1 MLGNGVW
8 RAGSPKIKNS
18 INVIGL
24 CVFVFYVHLPPPSNL
39 LTPEMNL
46 LVFNPEH
53 DYALA
58 DNQPQF
64 VALRSAAQFAYDCA
78 PFMRYLTEDETV
90 VLDAYHP
97 FGKEFRKNFAPLENA
112 DRITKVTPW
121 GWDAATVY
129 QLRRIGIPDNLLPT
143 DAQLSKLRVLAHR
156 KTTIAAMDFLRER
169 HPHPETLPASPEYFT
184 EIQDIENFVKRV
196 LNAIF
201 KSPYSGN
208 GRGHLY
214 AHGVCSP
221 TLLRQCSGVLLRQC
235 GILAEKQYS
244 VVQDFAMEFECRNGE
259 VIFRGYSLFKTEHY
273 GYGGNLLMP
282 DSEIL
287 LALSHYVDTEELATA
302 KSLVSDFLRQEIA
315 PHYNGDA
322 GVDMFVYQEDG
333 TYKLHPFV
341 EVNLR
346 KTMGLAAH
354 DIYARYCHPES
365 QGKFRIVRGFVE
377 TFHETSLQA
386 GMQLR
391 DGLWWRGTMA
401 LNPVTEGTEYA
412 VMVEMKGDVS

>member
-1 MLGNGVW
+1 
-8 RAGSPKIKNS
+8 
-18 INVIGL
+18 
-24 CVFVFYVHLPPPSNL
+24 
-39 LTPEMNL
+39 MNL

-78 PFMRYLTEDETV
+78 PFMRYLAGDDAV

-97 FGKEFRKNFAPLENA
+97 FGKEFQKNFAPLENA

-121 GWDAATVY
+121 GWDAAVVY
-129 QLRRIGIPDNLLPT
+129 QLRRIGVPDKLLPT
-143 DAQLSKLRVLAHR
+143 DEQLSKLRALAHR
-156 KTTIAAMDFLRER
+156 KTTIEAMEFLRGHCAQPEKL
-169 HPHPETLPASPEYFT
+169 PETPEYLT
-184 EIQDIENFVKRV
+184 EIQEIEDFVQRKKDV
-196 LNAIF
+196 IF

-214 AHGVCSP
+214 AHGECSP
-221 TLLRQCSGVLLRQC
+221 TLLRQCGGVLKRQG
-235 GILAEKQYS
+235 GILAEKQYT
-244 VVQDFAMEFECRNGE
+244 VVQDFAMEFECQNGE
-259 VIFRGYSLFKTEHY
+259 VVFRGYSLFKTEHY

-287 LALSHYVDTEELATA
+287 RALSRYVDIEELAA
-302 KSLVSDFLRQEIA
+302 VQSLVSDFLQKEIT
-315 PHYNGDA
+315 PHHEGDA

-333 TYKLHPFV
+333 AYKLHPFV

-354 DIYARYCHPES
+354 DIYAKYCHPEAR
-365 QGKFRIVRGFVE
+365 GTFRIVRGSVE
-377 TFHETSLQA
+377 TFHETSLQS

-391 DGLWWRGTMA
+391 DGLWWSGTMA
-401 LNPVTEGTEYA
+401 LNPVTAATRYA
-412 VMVEMKGDVS
+412 VVMELNDKT

>member
-1 MLGNGVW
+1 
-8 RAGSPKIKNS
+8 
-18 INVIGL
+18 
-24 CVFVFYVHLPPPSNL
+24 
-39 LTPEMNL
+39 MNL

-78 PFMRYLTEDETV
+78 PFMRYLTEDEAV

-97 FGKEFRKNFAPLENA
+97 FGKEFQKNFAPLENA
-112 DRITKVTPW
+112 DHITKVTPW
-121 GWDAATVY
+121 GWNAAVVY
-129 QLRRIGIPDNLLPT
+129 QLQRIGVPDKLLPT
-143 DAQLSKLRVLAHR
+143 DEQLSKLRALAHR
-156 KTTIAAMDFLRER
+156 KTTIAAMEFLRGHCAQPEKL
-169 HPHPETLPASPEYFT
+169 PETPEYLT
-184 EIQDIENFVKRV
+184 DILEIEDFVQRMKDV
-196 LNAIF
+196 IF

-214 AHGVCSP
+214 AHGECSP
-221 TLLRQCSGVLLRQC
+221 TLLRQCGGVLKRQG
-235 GILAEKQYS
+235 GILAEKQYT

-259 VIFRGYSLFKTEHY
+259 VIFRGYSLFRTEHY

-282 DSEIL
+282 DSDIL
-287 LALSHYVDTEELATA
+287 HFLSKYVEGQDLQTIQEL
-302 KSLVSDFLRQEIA
+302 VQQFLQQEIA
-315 PHYNGDA
+315 PYYNGDA

-333 TYKLHPFV
+333 KYKLHPFV

-365 QGKFRIVRGFVE
+365 RGTFRIVHGNVE
-377 TFHETSLQA
+377 TGRAPSLQTE
-386 GMQLR
+386 MHCR
-391 DGLWWRGTMA
+391 NGLWFSGTMV
-401 LNPVTEGTEYA
+401 LNPVTEKTQYA
-412 VMVEMKGDVS
+412 VVVKLDECAM

>member
-1 MLGNGVW
+1 
-8 RAGSPKIKNS
+8 
-18 INVIGL
+18 
-24 CVFVFYVHLPPPSNL
+24 
-39 LTPEMNL
+39 MNL

-78 PFMRYLTEDETV
+78 PFMRYLTEDEAV

-97 FGKEFRKNFAPLENA
+97 FGKEFQKNFAPLENA
-112 DRITKVTPW
+112 DHITKVTPW
-121 GWDAATVY
+121 GWDAAVVF
-129 QLRRIGIPDNLLPT
+129 QLRRIGVPDKLLPT
-143 DAQLSKLRVLAHR
+143 DEQLSKLRALAHR
-156 KTTIAAMDFLRER
+156 KTTIAAMEFLRGHCAQPEKL
-169 HPHPETLPASPEYFT
+169 PETPEYLT
-184 EIQDIENFVKRV
+184 DILEIEDFVQRMKDV
-196 LNAIF
+196 IF

-214 AHGVCSP
+214 AHGECSP
-221 TLLRQCSGVLLRQC
+221 TLLRQCGGVLKRQG
-235 GILAEKQYS
+235 GILAEKQYT

-259 VIFRGYSLFKTEHY
+259 VIFRGYSLFRTEHY

-282 DSEIL
+282 DSDIL
-287 LALSHYVDTEELATA
+287 HFLSKYVEGQDLQTIQEL
-302 KSLVSDFLRQEIA
+302 VQQFLQQEIA
-315 PHYNGDA
+315 PYYNGDA

-333 TYKLHPFV
+333 KYKLHPFV

-365 QGKFRIVRGFVE
+365 RGTFRIVHGNVE
-377 TFHETSLQA
+377 TGRAPSLQTE
-386 GMQLR
+386 MHCR
-391 DGLWWRGTMA
+391 NGLWFSGTMV
-401 LNPVTEGTEYA
+401 LNPVTEKTQYA
-412 VMVEMKGDVS
+412 VVVKLDECAM

>member
-1 MLGNGVW
+1 M
-8 RAGSPKIKNS
+8 
-18 INVIGL
+18 
-24 CVFVFYVHLPPPSNL
+24 HLL
-39 LTPEMNL
+39 L
-46 LVFNPEH
+46 FNPEH

-78 PFMRYLTEDETV
+78 PFMQYLTEDEAV
-90 VLDAYHP
+90 VLDAYRP
-97 FGKEFRKNFAPLENA
+97 FGKEFQKNFAPLEGA
-112 DRITKVTPW
+112 ERITKVTPW
-121 GWDAATVY
+121 GWDAAAVY
-129 QLRRIGIPDNLLPT
+129 QLRRIGIPDTLLPT
-143 DAQLSKLRVLAHR
+143 DVQLSELRELAHR
-156 KTTIAAMDFLRER
+156 RTAIAAMEFLHDK
-169 HPHPETLPASPEYFT
+169 HPHSEGLPMPPLFLT
-184 EIQDIENFVKRV
+184 ELQQVEDFVKRTPDV
-196 LNAIF
+196 IF

-214 AHGVCSP
+214 AHGTTNP
-221 TLLRQCSGVLLRQC
+221 TLLRQCGGVLKRQ
-235 GILAEKQYS
+235 GGLIAERMYT

-282 DSEIL
+282 DSAIL
-287 LALSHYVDTEELATA
+287 QALSRYVDIEELATVQ
-302 KSLVSDFLRQEIA
+302 SLVSDFLRQEVA
-315 PHYNGDA
+315 PHYKGDA

-333 TYKLHPFV
+333 AYKLHPFV

-354 DIYARYCHPES
+354 DIYARYCHPEAR
-365 QGKFRIVRGFVE
+365 GTFRIVRGEVE
-377 TFHETSLQA
+377 TYHGASLQK

-401 LNPVTEGTEYA
+401 LNPVTAATRYA
-412 VMVEMKGDVS
+412 VVMELNDSN

>member
-1 MLGNGVW
+1 MEL
-8 RAGSPKIKNS
+8 
-18 INVIGL
+18 
-24 CVFVFYVHLPPPSNL
+24 F
-39 LTPEMNL
+39 
-46 LVFNPEH
+46 VFNPEH

-78 PFMRYLTEDETV
+78 PFMRYLAEDEVV
-90 VLDAYHP
+90 VLDAYRP
-97 FGKEFRKNFAPLENA
+97 FGKEFQKNFAPLENA
-112 DRITKVTPW
+112 ERITKVTPW
-121 GWDAATVY
+121 GWDAAAVY
-129 QLRRIGIPDNLLPT
+129 QLRRIGVPDALLPT
-143 DAQLSKLRVLAHR
+143 DEQLSKLRELAHR
-156 KTTIAAMDFLRER
+156 KTTIAAMEFLRG
-169 HPHPETLPASPEYFT
+169 HCAQPEKLPEPPEYLT
-184 EIQDIENFVKRV
+184 EIQEIENYVQRKKDV
-196 LNAIF
+196 IF

-214 AHGVCSP
+214 AHGECSS
-221 TLLRQCSGVLLRQC
+221 TLLRQGGGVLKRQG
-235 GILAEKQYS
+235 GILAEKQYT

-259 VIFRGYSLFKTEHY
+259 VVFRGYSLFKTEHY

-287 LALSHYVDTEELATA
+287 RALSHYVNIEELVTV
-302 KSLVSDFLRQEIA
+302 KSLVSDFLQKEIA
-315 PHYNGDA
+315 PHYEGDA
-322 GVDMFVYQEDG
+322 GVDMFVYQEDEA
-333 TYKLHPFV
+333 YKLHPFV

-365 QGKFRIVRGFVE
+365 RGTFRIARGKVE
-377 TFHETSLQA
+377 TCHGASPQA

-401 LNPVTEGTEYA
+401 LNHVTAATRYA
-412 VMVEMKGDVS
+412 VVMELNDKT

>member
-1 MLGNGVW
+1 MEL
-8 RAGSPKIKNS
+8 
-18 INVIGL
+18 
-24 CVFVFYVHLPPPSNL
+24 F
-39 LTPEMNL
+39 
-46 LVFNPEH
+46 VFNPEH

-78 PFMRYLTEDETV
+78 PFMRYLADDEAE
-90 VLDAYHP
+90 VLDAYRP
-97 FGKEFRKNFAPLENA
+97 FGKEFQKNFAPLENA

-121 GWDAATVY
+121 GWDAAVVY

-143 DAQLSKLRVLAHR
+143 DAQLSKLRELAHR
-156 KTTIAAMDFLRER
+156 RTTIAAMEFLRG
-169 HPHPETLPASPEYFT
+169 HCAQPEKLPEPPEYLT
-184 EIQDIENFVKRV
+184 EIQEIENYVQRKKDV
-196 LNAIF
+196 IF

-214 AHGVCSP
+214 AHGTTNP
-221 TLLRQCSGVLLRQC
+221 TLLRQCGGVLKRQG
-235 GILAEKQYS
+235 GILAEKQYT

-259 VIFRGYSLFKTEHY
+259 VVFRGYSLFKTEHY

-282 DSEIL
+282 DSAIL
-287 LALSHYVDTEELATA
+287 LALSHYVDIEELATA
-302 KSLVSDFLRQEIA
+302 KSLVSDFLQKEIA
-315 PHYNGDA
+315 PHYEGDA

-354 DIYARYCHPES
+354 DIYSKYCHPEAR
-365 QGKFRIVRGFVE
+365 GTFRIARGEVE
-377 TFHETSLQA
+377 TCHGASPQA

-391 DGLWWRGTMA
+391 DGLWWSGTMA

>member
-1 MLGNGVW
+1 M
-8 RAGSPKIKNS
+8 
-18 INVIGL
+18 
-24 CVFVFYVHLPPPSNL
+24 HLL
-39 LTPEMNL
+39 L
-46 LVFNPEH
+46 FNPEH

-58 DNQPQF
+58 DNQPQY
-64 VALRSAAQFAYDCA
+64 VTLRSAAQFAYDCA
-78 PFMRYLTEDETV
+78 PFMQYLTEDEAV
-90 VLDAYHP
+90 VLDAYRP
-97 FGKEFRKNFAPLENA
+97 FGKEFQKNFTPLEGA
-112 DRITKVTPW
+112 ERITKVTPW
-121 GWDAATVY
+121 GWDAAAVY
-129 QLRRIGIPDNLLPT
+129 QLRRIGIPDTLLPT
-143 DAQLSKLRVLAHR
+143 DVQLSELRELAHR
-156 KTTIAAMDFLRER
+156 RTTIAAMEFLHDK
-169 HPHPETLPASPEYFT
+169 HPHPEGLPMPPLFLT
-184 EIQDIENFVKRV
+184 ELQQVEDFVKRTPDV
-196 LNAIF
+196 IF

-214 AHGVCSP
+214 AHGTTNP
-221 TLLRQCSGVLLRQC
+221 TLLRQCGGVLKRQ
-235 GILAEKQYS
+235 GGLIAERMYT

-287 LALSHYVDTEELATA
+287 RTLSRYVDTEELAA
-302 KSLVSDFLRQEIA
+302 VQSLVSDFLQQEIA

-322 GVDMFVYQEDG
+322 GVDMFVYQEEG

-354 DIYARYCHPES
+354 DIYAKYCHPEAR
-365 QGKFRIVRGFVE
+365 GTFRIVRGEVE
-377 TFHETSLQA
+377 TCHGASLQK

-401 LNPVTEGTEYA
+401 LNPVTAATRYA
-412 VMVEMKGDVS
+412 VVMELNNSN

>member
-1 MLGNGVW
+1 
-8 RAGSPKIKNS
+8 
-18 INVIGL
+18 
-24 CVFVFYVHLPPPSNL
+24 
-39 LTPEMNL
+39 MNL
-46 LVFNPEH
+46 LFFNPEH

-78 PFMRYLTEDETV
+78 PFMRYLAEDEAV

-97 FGKEFRKNFAPLENA
+97 FGKEFQKNFAPLENA
-112 DRITKVTPW
+112 ERITKVTPW
-121 GWDAATVY
+121 GWDAAIIY
-129 QLRRIGIPDNLLPT
+129 QLRRIGVQDKLLPT
-143 DAQLSKLRVLAHR
+143 DEQLSKLRELAHR
-156 KTTIAAMDFLRER
+156 KTTIEAMEFLRG
-169 HPHPETLPASPEYFT
+169 HCAQPEKLPEPPEYLT
-184 EIQDIENFVKRV
+184 EIQEIENYVQRKKDV
-196 LNAIF
+196 IF

-208 GRGHLY
+208 GRGHIY
-214 AHGVCSP
+214 AHGTTNP
-221 TLLRQCSGVLLRQC
+221 TLLRQCAGVLKRQG
-235 GILAEKQYS
+235 GILAEKQYT

-259 VIFRGYSLFKTEHY
+259 VVFRGYSLFKTEHY

-287 LALSHYVDTEELATA
+287 RALSRYVDIEELAA
-302 KSLVSDFLRQEIA
+302 VQSLVSGFLQQEIA
-315 PHYNGDA
+315 PHYEGDA

-365 QGKFRIVRGFVE
+365 QGTFRIVRGSVE
-377 TFHETSLQA
+377 TRHGMSLQS

-391 DGLWWRGTMA
+391 DGLWWRGTMV
-401 LNPVTEGTEYA
+401 LNPVTEKTQYA
-412 VMVEMKGDVS
+412 VVVKLDECAM

>member
-1 MLGNGVW
+1 M
-8 RAGSPKIKNS
+8 
-18 INVIGL
+18 
-24 CVFVFYVHLPPPSNL
+24 HLL
-39 LTPEMNL
+39 L
-46 LVFNPEH
+46 FNPEH

-78 PFMRYLTEDETV
+78 PFMQYLTEDEAI
-90 VLDAYHP
+90 VLDAYRP
-97 FGKEFRKNFAPLENA
+97 FGKEFQKNFAPLEGA
-112 DRITKVTPW
+112 ERITKVTPW
-121 GWDAATVY
+121 GWDAAAVY
-129 QLRRIGIPDNLLPT
+129 QLRRIGIPDTLLPT
-143 DAQLSKLRVLAHR
+143 DVQLSELRELAHR
-156 KTTIAAMDFLRER
+156 RTAIAAMEFLHDK
-169 HPHPETLPASPEYFT
+169 HPHPEGLPMPPLFLT
-184 EIQDIENFVKRV
+184 ELQQVEDFVKRTPDV
-196 LNAIF
+196 IF

-214 AHGVCSP
+214 AHGTTNP
-221 TLLRQCSGVLLRQC
+221 TLLRQCGGVLKRQ
-235 GILAEKQYS
+235 GGLIAERMYT

-282 DSEIL
+282 DSAL
-287 LALSHYVDTEELATA
+287 LQALSLYVNIEELAVVQ
-302 KSLVSDFLRQEIA
+302 SLVSDFLRQEVA
-315 PHYNGDA
+315 PHYKGDA

-333 TYKLHPFV
+333 AYKLHPFV

-354 DIYARYCHPES
+354 DIYARYCHPEAR
-365 QGKFRIVRGFVE
+365 GTFRIVRGEVE
-377 TFHETSLQA
+377 TCHGASLQK

-401 LNPVTEGTEYA
+401 LNPVTERTGYA
-412 VMVEMKGDVS
+412 VVIELEKM

>member
-1 MLGNGVW
+1 M
-8 RAGSPKIKNS
+8 
-18 INVIGL
+18 
-24 CVFVFYVHLPPPSNL
+24 HLL
-39 LTPEMNL
+39 L
-46 LVFNPEH
+46 FNPEH

-78 PFMRYLTEDETV
+78 PFMRYLTEDEAV
-90 VLDAYHP
+90 VLDSYRP
-97 FGKEFRKNFAPLENA
+97 FGKEFQKNFAPLEGA
-112 DRITKVTPW
+112 ERITKVTPW
-121 GWDAATVY
+121 GWDAAAVY
-129 QLRRIGIPDNLLPT
+129 QLRRIGIPDTLLPT
-143 DAQLSKLRVLAHR
+143 DVQLSELRELAHR
-156 KTTIAAMDFLRER
+156 RTAIAAMEFLHDK
-169 HPHPETLPASPEYFT
+169 HPHPEGLPTPPLFLT
-184 EIQDIENFVKRV
+184 ELQQVEDFVKRTPDV
-196 LNAIF
+196 IF

-214 AHGVCSP
+214 AHGTTNP
-221 TLLRQCSGVLLRQC
+221 TLLRQCGGVLKRQ
-235 GILAEKQYS
+235 GGLIAERMYT

-282 DSEIL
+282 DSAIL
-287 LALSHYVDTEELATA
+287 QALSLSVNIEELAVVQ
-302 KSLVSDFLRQEIA
+302 SLVSDFLRQEVA
-315 PHYNGDA
+315 PHYKGDA

-333 TYKLHPFV
+333 VYKLHPFV

-354 DIYARYCHPES
+354 DIYARYCHPEAR
-365 QGKFRIVRGFVE
+365 GTFRIVRGEVE
-377 TFHETSLQA
+377 TCHGASLQK

-401 LNPVTEGTEYA
+401 LNPVTAATRYA
-412 VMVEMKGDVS
+412 VVMELNDSN

>member
-1 MLGNGVW
+1 MEL
-8 RAGSPKIKNS
+8 
-18 INVIGL
+18 
-24 CVFVFYVHLPPPSNL
+24 F
-39 LTPEMNL
+39 
-46 LVFNPEH
+46 VFNPEH

-78 PFMRYLTEDETV
+78 PFMRYLADDEAE

-97 FGKEFRKNFAPLENA
+97 FGKEFQKNFAPLENA

-121 GWDAATVY
+121 GWDAAVVY
-129 QLRRIGIPDNLLPT
+129 QLRRIGVPDALLPT
-143 DAQLSKLRVLAHR
+143 DEQLSKLRELAHR
-156 KTTIAAMDFLRER
+156 KTTIAAMEFLRGHCAQPEKL
-169 HPHPETLPASPEYFT
+169 PETPEYLT
-184 EIQDIENFVKRV
+184 EIQEIEDFVQRKKDV
-196 LNAIF
+196 IF

-214 AHGVCSP
+214 AHGTTNP
-221 TLLRQCSGVLLRQC
+221 TLLRQCGGVLKRQG
-235 GILAEKQYS
+235 GILAEKQYT

-259 VIFRGYSLFKTEHY
+259 VIFRGYSFFRTEHY
-273 GYGGNLLMP
+273 GYSGNLLMP

-287 LALSHYVDTEELATA
+287 RALSHYVNIEELVTV
-302 KSLVSDFLRQEIA
+302 KSLASDFLQKEIA
-315 PHYNGDA
+315 PHYEGDA
-322 GVDMFVYQEDG
+322 GVDMFVYQEDEA
-333 TYKLHPFV
+333 YKLHPFV

-365 QGKFRIVRGFVE
+365 RGTFRIARGEVE
-377 TFHETSLQA
+377 TCHGASPQA

-391 DGLWWRGTMA
+391 DGLWWSGTMA

>member
-1 MLGNGVW
+1 M
-8 RAGSPKIKNS
+8 
-18 INVIGL
+18 
-24 CVFVFYVHLPPPSNL
+24 HLL
-39 LTPEMNL
+39 L
-46 LVFNPEH
+46 FNPEH

-78 PFMRYLTEDETV
+78 PFMRYLAEDEAV

-97 FGKEFRKNFAPLENA
+97 FGKEFQKNFAPMENA

-121 GWDAATVY
+121 GWDAAAVY
-129 QLRRIGIPDNLLPT
+129 QLRRIGVGEALLPT
-143 DAQLSKLRVLAHR
+143 DEQLGKLRELAHR
-156 KTTIAAMDFLRER
+156 KTTIAAMEFLRDR
-169 HPHPETLPASPEYFT
+169 CPHSEDLPATPEFLT
-184 EIQDIENFVKRV
+184 EIRDVEKFVARV
-196 LNAIF
+196 PDAIF

-214 AHGVCSP
+214 AHGTTNP
-221 TLLRQCSGVLLRQC
+221 TLLRQCGGVLKRQ
-235 GILAEKQYS
+235 GGLIAERMYT

-282 DSEIL
+282 DEVIL
-287 LALSHYVDTEELATA
+287 SFLSQYVDIQYLMDIQ
-302 KSLVSDFLRQEIA
+302 SLVSDFLRQEVA
-315 PHYNGDA
+315 PHYKGDA

-333 TYKLHPFV
+333 VYKLHPFV

-354 DIYARYCHPES
+354 DIYARYCHPEAR
-365 QGKFRIVRGFVE
+365 GTFRIVRGEVE
-377 TFHETSLQA
+377 TCHGASLQK

-401 LNPVTEGTEYA
+401 LNPVTERTRYA
-412 VMVEMKGDVS
+412 VVVELGTMA

>member
-1 MLGNGVW
+1 M
-8 RAGSPKIKNS
+8 
-18 INVIGL
+18 
-24 CVFVFYVHLPPPSNL
+24 HLL
-39 LTPEMNL
+39 L
-46 LVFNPEH
+46 FNPEH

-78 PFMRYLTEDETV
+78 PFMRYLTEDEAV
-90 VLDAYHP
+90 VLDAYNP
-97 FGKEFRKNFAPLENA
+97 FGKEFQKNFAPMENA

-121 GWDAATVY
+121 GWDAAAVY
-129 QLRRIGIPDNLLPT
+129 QLRRIGIPDALLPT
-143 DAQLSKLRVLAHR
+143 DVQLSELRELAHR
-156 KTTIAAMDFLRER
+156 RTAIAAMEFLHDK
-169 HPHPETLPASPEYFT
+169 HPHPEGLPMPPLFLT
-184 EIQDIENFVKRV
+184 ELQQVEDFVKRTPDV
-196 LNAIF
+196 IF

-214 AHGVCSP
+214 AHGTTNP
-221 TLLRQCSGVLLRQC
+221 TLLRQCGGVLKRQ
-235 GILAEKQYS
+235 GGLIAERMYT

-282 DSEIL
+282 DSAIL
-287 LALSHYVDTEELATA
+287 QALSLYVNIEELAVVQ
-302 KSLVSDFLRQEIA
+302 SLVSDFLRQEVA
-315 PHYNGDA
+315 PHYKGDA

-333 TYKLHPFV
+333 AYKLHPFV

-354 DIYARYCHPES
+354 DIYARYCHPEAR
-365 QGKFRIVRGFVE
+365 GTFRIVRGEVE
-377 TFHETSLQA
+377 TCHGASLQK

-401 LNPVTEGTEYA
+401 LNPVTAATRYA
-412 VMVEMKGDVS
+412 VVMELNDSN

>member
-1 MLGNGVW
+1 M
-8 RAGSPKIKNS
+8 
-18 INVIGL
+18 
-24 CVFVFYVHLPPPSNL
+24 HLL
-39 LTPEMNL
+39 L
-46 LVFNPEH
+46 FNPEH

-78 PFMRYLTEDETV
+78 PFMRYLTEDEAV
-90 VLDAYHP
+90 VLDAYNP
-97 FGKEFRKNFAPLENA
+97 FGKEFQKNFAPMENA

-121 GWDAATVY
+121 GWDAAEVY
-129 QLRRIGIPDNLLPT
+129 QLRRIGIPDTLLPT
-143 DAQLSKLRVLAHR
+143 DVQLSELRELAHR
-156 KTTIAAMDFLRER
+156 RTTIAAMEFLHDK
-169 HPHPETLPASPEYFT
+169 HPHPEDLPLAPLFLT
-184 EIQDIENFVKRV
+184 ELQQVEDFVKRTPDV
-196 LNAIF
+196 IF

-214 AHGVCSP
+214 AHGTTNP
-221 TLLRQCSGVLLRQC
+221 TLLRQCGGVLKRQ
-235 GILAEKQYS
+235 GGLIAERMYT

-282 DSEIL
+282 DSAIL
-287 LALSHYVDTEELATA
+287 QALSLYVNIEELAVVQ
-302 KSLVSDFLRQEIA
+302 SLVSDFLRQEVA
-315 PHYNGDA
+315 PHYKGDA

-333 TYKLHPFV
+333 AYKLHPFV

-354 DIYARYCHPES
+354 DIYAIYCHPEAR
-365 QGKFRIVRGFVE
+365 GTFRIVRGEVE
-377 TFHETSLQA
+377 TCHGASLQK

-401 LNPVTEGTEYA
+401 LNPVTAATRYA
-412 VMVEMKGDVS
+412 VVMELNDSN

>member
-1 MLGNGVW
+1 M
-8 RAGSPKIKNS
+8 
-18 INVIGL
+18 
-24 CVFVFYVHLPPPSNL
+24 HLL
-39 LTPEMNL
+39 L
-46 LVFNPEH
+46 FNPEH

-78 PFMRYLTEDETV
+78 PFMRYLTEDEAV
-90 VLDAYHP
+90 VLDSYRP
-97 FGKEFRKNFAPLENA
+97 FGKEFQKNFAPLEGA
-112 DRITKVTPW
+112 ERITKVTPW
-121 GWDAATVY
+121 GWDAAAVY
-129 QLRRIGIPDNLLPT
+129 QLRRIGIPDTLLPT
-143 DAQLSKLRVLAHR
+143 DVQLSELRELAHR
-156 KTTIAAMDFLRER
+156 RTAIAAMEFLHDK
-169 HPHPETLPASPEYFT
+169 HPHPEGLPMPPLFLT
-184 EIQDIENFVKRV
+184 ELQQVEDFVKRTPDV
-196 LNAIF
+196 IF

-214 AHGVCSP
+214 AHGTTNP
-221 TLLRQCSGVLLRQC
+221 TLLRQCGGVLKRQ
-235 GILAEKQYS
+235 GGLIAERMYT

-282 DSEIL
+282 DSAIL
-287 LALSHYVDTEELATA
+287 QALSLYVNIEELAVVQ
-302 KSLVSDFLRQEIA
+302 SLVSDFLRQEVA
-315 PHYNGDA
+315 PHYKGDA

-333 TYKLHPFV
+333 VYKLHPFV

-354 DIYARYCHPES
+354 DIYARYCHPEAR
-365 QGKFRIVRGFVE
+365 GTFRIVRGEVE
-377 TFHETSLQA
+377 TCHGASLQK

-401 LNPVTEGTEYA
+401 LTPVTAATRYA
-412 VMVEMKGDVS
+412 VVMELNDSN